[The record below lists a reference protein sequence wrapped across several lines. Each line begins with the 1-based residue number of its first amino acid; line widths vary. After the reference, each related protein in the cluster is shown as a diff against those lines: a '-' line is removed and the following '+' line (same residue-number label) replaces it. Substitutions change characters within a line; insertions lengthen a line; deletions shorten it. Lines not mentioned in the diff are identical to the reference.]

1 MQATQQ
7 NSTDEYVWVLPSRA
21 PDSLRRNQV
30 NLIVTYLKEC
40 QMTRPSHAFSS
51 CSLVKQKAP
60 RCTVFLTGLLINV
73 VWAVLGQHRVWL
85 ISPVKGRATLP
96 SHAGLYR
103 CHHFLL
109 LMACP
114 TPLEWSE
121 SSASHR
127 AARSTPLGRWT
138 VTSPGLQGCLCHTP
152 AKSTRQRWHLNLPP
166 SPTIWQLFL

>member
-114 TPLEWSE
+114 TP
-121 SSASHR
+121 
-127 AARSTPLGRWT
+127 AAWDSNGPSLLLPTARLAALRLAGGLWQVRGSKVVCATHQP
-138 VTSPGLQGCLCHTP
+138 SLQGKGDT
-152 AKSTRQRWHLNLPP
+152 
-166 SPTIWQLFL
+166 